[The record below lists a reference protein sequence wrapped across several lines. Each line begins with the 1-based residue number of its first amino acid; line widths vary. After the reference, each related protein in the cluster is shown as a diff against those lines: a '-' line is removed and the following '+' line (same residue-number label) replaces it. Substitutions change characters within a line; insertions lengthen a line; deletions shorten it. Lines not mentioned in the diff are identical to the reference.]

1 MQFFISSRHEVIM
14 KNYTRNPA
22 TVTSSWSFFFGAML
36 TIAFLVP
43 VAVVAQTYSNP
54 LPVPL
59 LTAGTYGA
67 LASSGITGN
76 ATVNGDVGTIS
87 SSIGGTIT
95 ATGINWNITD
105 PAHNNQAQ
113 TDLFNALGDAN
124 SRTNDLTIPNALGG
138 QTLER
143 GVYTAGALDLAS
155 GTTLTLDAQFDPN
168 AVFIIRSTSSLN
180 INVNST
186 VSLINDAVWSNVFWY
201 VGSDVTIFSGT
212 TFNGIILAV
221 SSITLN
227 AAATQVTARLLA
239 NTGAITISSDVLPV
253 ELVSFTATA
262 HSINADLNWL
272 TATEVNNFGF
282 DVQRSAVNDQQSTTN
297 WTKIG
302 FVGGAGTSNSPK
314 EYSFTDKNLSS
325 GKYSYRLKQIDRDG
339 KFEYSQSVEV
349 NIGQTPREFALMQNY
364 PNPFNPTTKIQY
376 NLASA
381 AQVSL
386 KVYNIL
392 GDEVA
397 TLVKG
402 NQEAGNYAVSLN
414 ANEGALVLP
423 SGVYFYRLE
432 AGSFVSTKKLI
443 VMK

>member
-1 MQFFISSRHEVIM
+1 MANTSITANNLVTLTGRLL
-14 KNYTRNPA
+14 A
-22 TVTSSWSFFFGAML
+22 GAVTSSGAVSL
-36 TIAFLVP
+36 
-43 VAVVAQTYSNP
+43 S
-54 LPVPL
+54 
-59 LTAGTYGA
+59 
-67 LASSGITGN
+67 N
-76 ATVNGDVGTIS
+76 AT
-87 SSIGGTIT
+87 
-95 ATGINWNITD
+95 
-105 PAHNNQAQ
+105 
-113 TDLFNALGDAN
+113 
-124 SRTNDLTIPNALGG
+124 
-138 QTLER
+138 
-143 GVYTAGALDLAS
+143 
-155 GTTLTLDAQFDPN
+155 
-168 AVFIIRSTSSLN
+168 
-180 INVNST
+180 
-186 VSLINDAVWSNVFWY
+186 
-201 VGSDVTIFSGT
+201 
-212 TFNGIILAV
+212 
-221 SSITLN
+221 
-227 AAATQVTARLLA
+227 
-239 NTGAITISSDVLPV
+239 VLPV
-253 ELVSFTATA
+253 ELTSFTASVSRMNTEL
-262 HSINADLNWL
+262 HWS
-272 TATEVNNFGF
+272 TATEVNNHGF
-282 DVQRSAVNDQQSTTN
+282 EVERRSTEIWNT
-297 WTKIG
+297 IG

-414 ANEGALVLP
+414 ANEGTLVLP

-443 VMK
+443 LMK